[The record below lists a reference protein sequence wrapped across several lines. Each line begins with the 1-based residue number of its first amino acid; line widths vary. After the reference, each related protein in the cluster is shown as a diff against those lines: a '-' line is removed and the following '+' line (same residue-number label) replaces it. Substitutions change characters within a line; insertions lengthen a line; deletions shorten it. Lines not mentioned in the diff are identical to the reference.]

1 MNIDMLLKGSVFS
14 VVINDIDMLLKGLV
28 FSVIIN
34 EYWYAV
40 ERFSIQCGVVI
51 NEYWYAVE
59 RFSIQCGNKWI
70 LICCWKVQYSVW

>member
-1 MNIDMLLKGSVFS
+1 MN
-14 VVINDIDMLLKGLV
+14 IDMLLKGLV
-28 FSVIIN
+28 FSVVIN

-40 ERFSIQCGVVI
+40 ERFSIQCGNKWILLKEYSVWVI

-70 LICCWKVQYSVW
+70 LICCWKV